1 MPGGHS
7 GSSHSSHSSSSHSSF
22 SSSSRSSFSSSS
34 SRSSH
39 STTSHSSTVTRP
51 RTNRNTS
58 TTPNVFENTQR
69 GRRNQPQGYRYYD
82 NRPPRVI
89 RTYNHVYWYYPM
101 GWNSGGRYYNR
112 GFYDEDGVYY
122 DSILAEC
129 PNCGTTVT
137 LSLDQASDYFY
148 CPNCG
153 TQMDIVG
160 SSTGV
165 KRNTTRSSG
174 SGFLKVL
181 AGGFIAIM
189 LLVSGVNLVRWISS
203 RTQQQT
209 TPTPETIIVDDWG
222 STEVE
227 TDNTAIFGQQLYLSR
242 NGDGSYTI
250 SNKDSYDVIAEWSSY
265 DEAYHDE
272 KTDMW
277 FWYNNYVEP
286 GVWQY
291 WYDDISYDFGDY
303 GWMEYEDGIWWIE
316 RDYGDWIQ
324 VPSNYD
330 TSVLWHIDY

>member
-34 SRSSH
+34 RSSH
-39 STTSHSSTVTRP
+39 STTSHSSTVTRL
-51 RTNRNTS
+51 RTNRNTT

-101 GWNSGGRYYNR
+101 GWNNGSTYYNR

-122 DSILAEC
+122 DNILAEC
-129 PNCGTTVT
+129 PNCGTTVS

-153 TQMDIVG
+153 EQMDIVTSG
-160 SSTGV
+160 TGV
-165 KRNTTRSSG
+165 KRSAAQSSG
-174 SGFLKVL
+174 ASSFVKVL
-181 AGGFIAIM
+181 AGGFIALM
-189 LLVSGVNLVRWISS
+189 LMVSGFNLIRLIARHSHKN
-203 RTQQQT
+203 QQSVT
-209 TPTPETIIVDDWG
+209 ETVVIDDWG
-222 STEVE
+222 TADIE
-227 TDNTAIFGQQLYLSR
+227 TDNTAIFGEQLYLSR
-242 NGDGSYTI
+242 NGNGSYTI
-250 SNKDSYDVIAEWSSY
+250 TNRDSYDVIAKWVAD
-265 DEAYHDE
+265 DEAYYDAE
-272 KTDMW
+272 TDMW

-291 WYDDISYDFGDY
+291 WYDDISYNFGDY

-316 RDYGDWIQ
+316 KDYGDWIQ
-324 VPSNYD
+324 VPSSYD
-330 TSVLWHIDY
+330 TNVLWHIDY